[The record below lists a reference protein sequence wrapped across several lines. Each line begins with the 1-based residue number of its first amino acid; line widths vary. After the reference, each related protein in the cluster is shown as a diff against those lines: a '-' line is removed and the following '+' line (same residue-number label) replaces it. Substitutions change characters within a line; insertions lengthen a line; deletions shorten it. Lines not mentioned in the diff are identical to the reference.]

1 MELHSSFSIEELTAI
16 FERMGIDTSFVK
28 EEIEGRQFWSLD
40 CEFGDWSFSCRLFRD
55 APFFE
60 LAVFE
65 ASVYVAT
72 SPFKFANQF
81 NEGAAF
87 TKAIVEVDD
96 DGNPEV
102 DDDGDFQVKFESW
115 ISFSGGI
122 TTQHLELLIDMWILE
137 MSDLIDED
145 DGDDDIEVEQFS
157 EIETDVRELDI
168 AGQIEWVLED
178 GISRTARELADRLF
192 VDRHT
197 INSTLYKHSEL
208 FVREGGQPPRWNQI
222 TQP

>member
-1 MELHSSFSIEELTAI
+1 MA
-16 FERMGIDTSFVK
+16 
-28 EEIEGRQFWSLD
+28 
-40 CEFGDWSFSCRLFRD
+40 
-55 APFFE
+55 A
-60 LAVFE
+60 
-65 ASVYVAT
+65 
-72 SPFKFANQF
+72 SPFKIANQF

-137 MSDLIDED
+137 MSDLIDEED
-145 DGDDDIEVEQFS
+145 EDIEIEQFS

-178 GISRTARELADRLF
+178 GISRTARELADRLI
-192 VDRHT
+192 VDRHS
-197 INSTLYKHSEL
+197 INSALYRNSD
-208 FVREGGQPPRWNQI
+208 FFNREGGQPPRWNLK